1 MRDAE
6 MQIER
11 AIHGGG
17 ASRGVASVE
26 EYVLGG
32 GHEFMHEHEH
42 EIACLPSWALPQWR
56 SLL

>member
-17 ASRGVASVE
+17 ASRDGASVE

-32 GHEFMHEHEH
+32 WTRIH
-42 EIACLPSWALPQWR
+42 A
-56 SLL
+56 